1 MAVKNEYSRFGA
13 LGGFVAGQETNR
25 QAAKEKADI
34 AFTQANTQS
43 TLINAQRAL
52 EELATYRQDAPVR
65 AAKRQSDIATYET
78 NVRTMARNERT
89 EIMQEVVQGLDAV
102 ESQDD
107 YDAFLQ
113 QVTDRMGNDAYKK
126 RLKLSGNWEQDRDRL
141 DITYKAMTD
150 TLQHRQ
156 AQQLQ
161 GQADAA
167 AMQRTQAQ
175 VAGTLAAQRLSN
187 EGAMARTQ
195 AQIAGNLAL
204 GKMGNEARLAE
215 IRAQGE
221 IDAELQ
227 TQREGGLD
235 SRLDRQLN
243 AEADRQEAS
252 IAAQISM
259 NDAQLASADSRAA
272 AAIKADSENLDK
284 QLKTQMELA
293 QAARDAEA
301 ALQKGRLDAVADEN
315 AKNRMLERAK
325 LAEEVRHRAEVLSL
339 QKDTNAFDKEI
350 RREQVKL
357 QKLIADRRDNVD
369 NRALDAQIADQAA
382 RVGLLRDEQANLEKY
397 RTAELDVR
405 RDSQRIDLITRARQ
419 LELDQLRIDITSR
432 DAAYDR
438 YARYSQVQMQVD
450 AQERMTKFNAESQI
464 KLQQLVNSGRIDA
477 ITREAELTGKGPS
490 TDQVVAASLL
500 KVIKYEGDVRAGV
513 DGTTKPT
520 ESERAIARMFR
531 IDKVASAILPNLPP
545 SVMNNPTRVFDAIM
559 ATVKGV
565 MGDAVHGADF
575 ANAPVSQM
583 LPPDWAAD
591 GRGTELTTRLN
602 TMFDRVK
609 QQFGD
614 KPGEAASVW
623 EFTRA
628 QLFQDFKNKYQLSE
642 MPAHMQHIISNRVTG
657 LASDPYLLWSK

>member
-34 AFTQANTQS
+34 AFTKANTQS

-52 EELATYRQDAPVR
+52 EELATYRMDAPVR

-89 EIMQEVVQGLDAV
+89 EVMQEVVQGLDAV
-102 ESQDD
+102 ESQED

-126 RLKLSGNWEQDRDRL
+126 RLKLSGDWEQDRDRL

-167 AMQRTQAQ
+167 AMDRTQAQ
-175 VAGTLAAQRLSN
+175 VAGQLQAAHISN
-187 EGAMARTQ
+187 AGAMARTQ
-195 AQIAGNLAL
+195 ATIAGQLAL
-204 GKMGNEARLAE
+204 GKMNNEAALAQ
-215 IRAQGE
+215 IIARGE
-221 IDAELQ
+221 VEGELQ
-227 TQREGGLD
+227 TQREGGLN
-235 SRLDRQLN
+235 SRLDRQLA
-243 AEADRQEAS
+243 AEAERQAAS
-252 IAAQISM
+252 IEAQVSM
-259 NDAQLASADSRAA
+259 NDAQLASADARAA
-272 AAIKADSENLDK
+272 AAIKADSDNLDK
-284 QLKTQMELA
+284 QLKTQMQLA
-293 QAARDAEA
+293 QEARDAEA
-301 ALQKGRLDAVADEN
+301 ALQQGRLDAVADEN
-315 AKNRMLERAK
+315 TKNRMLERAK
-325 LAEEVRHRAEVLSL
+325 LAEEVRHRAETLAL
-339 QKDTNAFDKEI
+339 QKDTNLFDKEI
-350 RREQVKL
+350 RREQLKL

-382 RVGLLRDEQANLEKY
+382 RVGLMRDEQANLEKY
-397 RTAELDVR
+397 RTAELEVR
-405 RDSQRIDLITRARQ
+405 RDSQRIDLITKARQ
-419 LELDQLRIDITSR
+419 LELQQLQIDVNSQ

-438 YARYSQVQMQVD
+438 YARFSIAQQQMD
-450 AQERMTKFNAESQI
+450 AQERLAAFNADAQI
-464 KLQQLVNSGRIDA
+464 KLQQVVNSGRIDA
-477 ITREAELTGKGPS
+477 ILKEAEVTGKGAS

-513 DGTTKPT
+513 DTAQKPT
-520 ESERAIARMFR
+520 DEEFALARMFR
-531 IDKVASAILPNLPP
+531 VDKIAGTILQNLPP
-545 SVMNNPTRVFDAIM
+545 SVMNNPARVTDAVL

-565 MGDAVHGADF
+565 LGDTVHGSGF
-575 ANAPVSQM
+575 SSAPVTRM

-591 GRGTELTTRLN
+591 GRSTELTTRLN

-614 KPGEAASVW
+614 KPGEAAAVW
-623 EFTRA
+623 EYTRA
-628 QLFQDFKNKYQLSE
+628 QLFRDFQNKYQLSE
-642 MPAHMQHIISNRVTG
+642 MPAHMQQIISNRITG
-657 LASDPYLLWSK
+657 LAENPYALWSK